1 MNQTSSQ
8 MDDGLIVKMEESC
21 KKVFGN
27 RFVRFGQNIQNP
39 RLGYVAIDKDLSL
52 TDITRLDY
60 LGFKIV
66 LVEARAKENMVI
78 HIEPKEIPEWY
89 ENQVDLLNFAKH
101 LHDKDEFDD
110 TDAVLYFFEK
120 PWKWNEEWKEY
131 KVSETEFQKVA
142 NLNYCDLDP
151 DAMMDSDGSDY

>member
-1 MNQTSSQ
+1 MNGQVSQ
-8 MDDGLIVKMEESC
+8 MGDGHNVKMKESC

-39 RLGYVAIDKDLSL
+39 RLGYTAIDKDLSL

-101 LHDKDEFDD
+101 LHDKDEFSDE
-110 TDAVLYFFEK
+110 DAVLYFFEK

-131 KVSETEFQKVA
+131 KDQQKTVNHSA
-142 NLNYCDLDP
+142 NCYCMKCD
-151 DAMMDSDGSDY
+151 